1 MECIHLFVHAPEPL
15 LLLSSCNRWIH
26 SNRLVAQSH
35 ALLLLLTHLS
45 AAALAA
51 AVAKTI
57 SQFEPVTMWTDPSV
71 VEEAKQYLADAPNVT
86 GELLIGNAN
95 SV

>member
-1 MECIHLFVHAPEPL
+1 MM
-15 LLLSSCNRWIH
+15 LLSKRHEIII
-26 SNRLVAQSH
+26 QMY
-35 ALLLLLTHLS
+35 LTLCC
-45 AAALAA
+45 AAAAA

-86 GELLIGNAN
+86 GERLMLLPGWF
-95 SV
+95 VRLCLDKYC